1 MTQAEYDSL
10 RARGHGL
17 CYCLICR
24 APTWFTHDD
33 HGELFCISCGHK
45 AEVNGKEDSWSP

>member
-17 CYCLICR
+17 CYCPICR
-24 APTWFTHDD
+24 EATWFTHDD
-33 HGELFCISCGHK
+33 HGELFCISCSHEAITARK
-45 AEVNGKEDSWSP
+45 EVLWPA

>member
-33 HGELFCISCGHK
+33 HGELFCISCGRE
-45 AEVNGKEDSWSP
+45 AEVAGKEAEWSP